1 MKRLALL
8 TALLALSFAASA
20 QTPATTPAAPADPAA
35 AVSDTAEAAAADK
48 LASED
53 KLADRNCLRETG
65 SRVIRADSK
74 GRKCAIGPGRS
85 YTKEDIDRT
94 GSIDLADA
102 LRKLDPSIR

>member
-1 MKRLALL
+1 MKCLALF
-8 TALLALSFAASA
+8 TALLASTFAAAA
-20 QTPATTPAAPADPAA
+20 QTPAPTPVDPAAPVSEAA
-35 AVSDTAEAAAADK
+35 QPAAADK

-53 KLADRNCLRETG
+53 KLADRNCLKETG

-85 YTKEDIDRT
+85 YTKDDIDRT

>member
-1 MKRLALL
+1 MKRLALC

-20 QTPATTPAAPADPAA
+20 QTPPPAPADPPAP
-35 AVSDTAEAAAADK
+35 VSDTAEPTPADK

-53 KLADRNCLRETG
+53 KLADRNCLKETG

-94 GSIDLADA
+94 GSVDLADA